1 MLSWKGLSA
10 NAGVSIPV
18 GAADSGLA
26 YTLGVSFSPS
36 GIKLAGINA
45 QQKELDAKLEDIAI
59 ASAED
64 SYSTSVVSTQTTLS
78 DLVWAK
84 QSDEEEYT
92 LYAQL
97 ENDTAT
103 WYKQGLV
110 AESDYKASQVNKEKA
125 RITCLVN
132 AVEFIIYNDET
143 KLLFHTDSVEKN
155 PAGATK

>member
-1 MLSWKGLSA
+1 M
-10 NAGVSIPV
+10 
-18 GAADSGLA
+18 
-26 YTLGVSFSPS
+26 
-36 GIKLAGINA
+36 
-45 QQKELDAKLEDIAI
+45 
-59 ASAED
+59 
-64 SYSTSVVSTQTTLS
+64 
-78 DLVWAK
+78 WAK

-103 WYKQGLV
+103 WYKQGIV
-110 AESDYKASQVNKEKA
+110 AESDYKAAQVNKEKA